1 MESIGI
7 YEAKSKLSELVERAE
22 SGREVVITRRG
33 KPVAKLVPARA
44 GAEVDRRALMREI
57 RAFAKTVRLPR
68 KLSVRQ
74 IKRLAAEGRD

>member
-33 KPVAKLVPARA
+33 KPVAKLVPAKAGQVIDRA
-44 GAEVDRRALMREI
+44 ALFREIKALRRTIRLKKPLSLREI
-57 RAFAKTVRLPR
+57 REA
-68 KLSVRQ
+68 
-74 IKRLAAEGRD
+74 IEWGRR